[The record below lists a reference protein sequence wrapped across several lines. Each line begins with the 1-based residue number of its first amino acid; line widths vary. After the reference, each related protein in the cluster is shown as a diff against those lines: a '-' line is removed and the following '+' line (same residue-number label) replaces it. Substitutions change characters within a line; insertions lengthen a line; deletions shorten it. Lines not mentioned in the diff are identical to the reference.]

1 MVMFSSRRLASAR
14 AIFLVD
20 AMLRIFVVEFDF
32 KDSDEKRV
40 DRYKWEAEKSS

>member
-1 MVMFSSRRLASAR
+1 MFSSRRLASAR

-20 AMLRIFVVEFDF
+20 AMLRLFDVEFDF
-32 KDSDEKRV
+32 KDEKRG